1 MVAVP
6 TLTAVTKP
14 VELTVATAALEVD
27 QLTVLLVAFV
37 GATVAV
43 SCCVPPTN
51 IEAVEGVTVTPVT
64 KIGLTVIDDVEVKPP
79 S

>member
-14 VELTVATAALEVD
+14 VALTVATDALDVD
-27 QLTVLLVAFV
+27 QVTFLLVAFE

-43 SCCVPPTN
+43 SCRVPPTN
-51 IEAVEGVTVTPVT
+51 IEADDGETVTPVT
-64 KIGLTVIDDVEVKPP
+64 KIGLTVMDDVEVKFPF
-79 S
+79 